1 MKPQTFVYGLS
12 PFLIGTVAVVSI
24 QTQAA
29 VALSIPEI
37 NQVAKSITVQIDG
50 PEHGSGVIVKRN
62 GNTYTVLTAAHVVK
76 ALGRYTVIASD
87 GNKAS
92 IDSSTIKPFA
102 GIDLAIL
109 QFKSNQNY
117 PVAEM
122 GDSTQVVEGSLCYV
136 SGFPLKTEAITESIY
151 NFTEGKVRANTAKP
165 LADGYALLYSN
176 DTLPGMSGGP
186 VLNEQGRLIGIHGR
200 ADTSNRGQASEINSN
215 IVVKTGFN
223 LGIPINTFLS
233 AVAKSE
239 PKLAFRAPNPAA
251 SPQQSTTSNFYLQAG
266 DKFNKKDFK
275 GALVDLDKVI
285 AINPNDAKA
294 YGSRGATYFQLKDY
308 PRAIADF
315 DKAIAINPNLAK
327 TYFKRGFTYGV
338 LEDYRK
344 AIADFDKAIALD
356 PRLAEA
362 YYNRGKAYR
371 NLKDDAKALLDYDK
385 AISLN
390 PKFAEAYMNRAS
402 IFANRKEISK
412 ALSDFNRAIAI
423 NPNIELAYA
432 LRGNLYASLKD
443 YSRAIADYDK
453 AILINPEFALIY
465 KQRGLI
471 YALSGKNQKAK
482 EDLQI
487 SADLFQKQGNTKDY
501 VETIRLMADIF

>member
-1 MKPQTFVYGLS
+1 MKLQTFAYGLP
-12 PFLIGTVAVVSI
+12 PFLVGTVAVVSI
-24 QTQAA
+24 QAQAA
-29 VALSIPEI
+29 AALSIPEI

-76 ALGRYTVIASD
+76 ASGRYTVIASD
-87 GNKAS
+87 GNKVS
-92 IDSSTIKPFA
+92 IESSTIKPFA

-122 GDSTQVVEGSLCYV
+122 GDSTKVVEGSLCYV

-151 NFTEGKVRANTAKP
+151 NFTEGKIRANTAKP

-239 PKLAFRAPNPAA
+239 PKLAFRTPTPTV
-251 SPQQSTTSNFYLQAG
+251 SPQQSTTNNFYLQAG

-275 GALVDLDKVI
+275 GAITDLDKVI
-285 AINPNDAKA
+285 AINPNDEKA
-294 YGSRGATYFQLKDY
+294 YGSRGATYAYLKDYPKAIADFNKAISINPKLLAAYYHRGFVYSILKDY
-308 PRAIADF
+308 PRAIVDF
-315 DKAIAINPNLAK
+315 DKAIAINPHLA
-327 TYFKRGFTYGV
+327 
-338 LEDYRK
+338 D
-344 AIADFDKAIALD
+344 
-356 PRLAEA
+356 A
-362 YYNRGKAYR
+362 YYNRGKAYI
-371 NLKDDAKALLDYDK
+371 NLNDDAKAILDYSK

-390 PKFAEAYMNRAS
+390 PKFAEVYVNRS
-402 IFANRKEISK
+402 IAFKTLKEYSK
-412 ALSDFNRAIAI
+412 ALSDLEQAISI
-423 NPNIELAYA
+423 NPKLASAYTIRAGLYFELEEYSKTIID
-432 LRGNLYASLKD
+432 LEKSIILNSKD
-443 YSRAIADYDK
+443 A
-453 AILINPEFALIY
+453 NVFALLGTTY
-465 KQRGLI
+465 SLNGNRQK
-471 YALSGKNQKAK
+471 SNQN
-482 EDLQI
+482 LQI
-487 SADLFQKQGNTKDY
+487 AADLFLKQGDAERYK
-501 VETIRLMADIF
+501 EMIRRIQEQ

>member
-1 MKPQTFVYGLS
+1 MKPQTFVYGLP

-24 QTQAA
+24 QAQAA

-62 GNTYTVLTAAHVVK
+62 GNTYTVLTAAHVVN
-76 ALGRYTVIASD
+76 ASGRYTVIASD

-122 GDSTQVVEGSLCYV
+122 GDSTKVVEGSLCYV

-151 NFTEGKVRANTAKP
+151 NFTEGKIRANTAKP

-186 VLNEQGRLIGIHGR
+186 VLDEQGRLIGIHGR

-239 PKLAFRAPNPAA
+239 PKLAFRAPTPAV
-251 SPQQSTTSNFYLQAG
+251 SPQQSITSNLYVQAG
-266 DKFNKKDFK
+266 DKVKKKDFK
-275 GALVDLDKVI
+275 GAIADLDKLI

-294 YGSRGATYFQLKDY
+294 YESRGLAYARLEDY

-315 DKAIAINPNLAK
+315 NKAITINPKLTKA
-327 TYFKRGFTYGV
+327 YIKRGLAYSV
-338 LEDYRK
+338 LEDYQK
-344 AIADFDKAIALD
+344 ALSDFNKAIALD
-356 PRLAEA
+356 PRSADF
-362 YYNRGKAYR
+362 YYYRGKAYWK
-371 NLKDDAKALLDYDK
+371 LKDSAKAFL
-385 AISLN
+385 
-390 PKFAEAYMNRAS
+390 
-402 IFANRKEISK
+402 
-412 ALSDFNRAIAI
+412 DFNRAIAI
-423 NPNIELAYA
+423 NPKLTGAYTM
-432 LRGNLYASLKD
+432 RGNLYGSSKD
-443 YSRAIADYDK
+443 YSKAIADYDK
-453 AILINPEFALIY
+453 SIDINPEDATVYSL
-465 KQRGLI
+465 RG
-471 YALSGKNQKAK
+471 YVYFLSGNKRQAK
-482 EDLQI
+482 EDLQV
-487 SADLFQKQGNTKDY
+487 SADLYQKQGDTKNY
-501 VETIRLMADIF
+501 IKTIRMIADIF